1 VYKDQYTFG
10 IRKVEDDQ
18 LVGQP
23 EQFGLVSYKP
33 IGNHQFWLN
42 FSDNDSKLLME
53 TVQAT
58 RNAQKLIEVKPRT
71 PTAEELA
78 EKEAEQAR
86 LAAAAKKGGKGAAT
100 EVVEE
105 APPEPSFE
113 EGPPNFLDSL
123 FADSDVAEA
132 TTGPCITST
141 MRNGLIVRHMPN
153 GDIVQ
158 ILDASLM
165 DRKDHTEIDRVFLS
179 GGIVIRHFANLDA
192 EILYPNGE
200 HAKFDRAQMKWTITN
215 DRGFRRE
222 YQDGVY
228 KDLPK
233 INCLNQTDPKTGIVT
248 KVREDNVVLIRYE
261 EGNLYCQHH
270 DGT

>member
-1 VYKDQYTFG
+1 
-10 IRKVEDDQ
+10 
-18 LVGQP
+18 
-23 EQFGLVSYKP
+23 
-33 IGNHQFWLN
+33 
-42 FSDNDSKLLME
+42 
-53 TVQAT
+53 
-58 RNAQKLIEVKPRT
+58 
-71 PTAEELA
+71 
-78 EKEAEQAR
+78 
-86 LAAAAKKGGKGAAT
+86 LAAAAKKGGKGQPA
-100 EVVEE
+100 EVAEE

-132 TTGPCITST
+132 TIGPCITST
-141 MRNGLIVRHMPN
+141 MKNGLIVRHMPN

-158 ILDASLM
+158 ILDSSLM

-228 KDLPK
+228 KDLPR
-233 INCLNQTDPKTGIVT
+233 INCLN
-248 KVREDNVVLIRYE
+248 
-261 EGNLYCQHH
+261 
-270 DGT
+270 